1 MIVDSCGAHRFLSII
16 ISISANFKDF
26 SVLDCDRSG
35 SEKTRVP
42 SKISNHE
49 RFAFERFA
57 SLKIQSVEGI
67 VT

>member
-26 SVLDCDRSG
+26 SVLDCDRRG

-49 RFAFERFA
+49 RFA

>member
-1 MIVDSCGAHRFLSII
+1 MVHVVFLSIIII

-49 RFAFERFA
+49 RLAP
-57 SLKIQSVEGI
+57 LKIEGAEGI
-67 VT
+67 VTKKP

>member
-1 MIVDSCGAHRFLSII
+1 MIVDSCGAHRFLSIIIII

-49 RFAFERFA
+49 RLA
-57 SLKIQSVEGI
+57 SLKIESAEGI